1 MKVGNNPSPMGIK
14 IPRIYL
20 RYSIWIS
27 AATIVVL
34 IALLG
39 LTIYSVRERAI
50 VDLFS
55 TQQTLIAQRTA
66 SRTEETIRRCE
77 RGMQGLSRVVNGN
90 QVTPGQELESI
101 QTLADDL
108 QDVVHAIVTIGPDGV
123 VTDAYPRDVRMTYR
137 GLVLENPVFKHAVRG
152 LHEHYTGEVSLVAP
166 SGKGLSIPAQ
176 RTIGTGF
183 PVFTSSGGYNGAVL
197 ALLRTKPIIGPP
209 NPFDYKLLHELWLV
223 DALGRTVA
231 PPNRDYMAIS
241 SAGAQYRGHMPPAV
255 FFTDVSQYREI
266 LIARDHGVEKCIVAY
281 APIRFGANPWWI
293 VLVTPYEKVL
303 GPIRRASFNILLGAC
318 GLIAVVIITAIS
330 LARADVKRLKMK
342 EELKRLQER
351 EVWQGKV
358 LREKMTVAGI
368 IEGSPVPMFVINQ
381 EHKVILWN
389 RACTDLTGYSSEEMI
404 GTNNYYRPFYETP
417 RPFLAD
423 FIIDNHTDSFDEF
436 YGENKVT
443 KSETI
448 SGAYEAVKHFK
459 NLRGKDRHL
468 HFLAAPI
475 FDEKGEIVAAIETF
489 LDVTKEVET
498 TKILQEYAET
508 LQNEVDENIH
518 LRKEKE
524 ELSNY
529 LESII
534 ESLPDKIYDLNK
546 NGIIN
551 YVSRHLAR
559 SRQGRSDP
567 AGMHFTDYVAPEHRD
582 YVVARWEDAQ
592 RGIFEPYELDVV
604 ARDGTRRHLML
615 TPSPVKGTDRFVLV
629 QRDITELKELERKYY
644 ESQKL
649 AAIGQLSA
657 GIAHEVRN
665 PLSSIKMS
673 LQILEKRMQP
683 TGNDLKRFKIAQREV
698 EHLEKLVS
706 DVLIFAK
713 PTNPQKEPTDMCA
726 LVEHSLSMVEKAI
739 SEKQIVV
746 HRHFQNDREM
756 IAVDPSM
763 FTQALIN
770 IFLNAIDA
778 METGGKLGVAMH
790 GDADRL
796 IIEIEDNGC
805 GIAEEDLP
813 HLYNPFFTRKNYGTG
828 LGLTQVKKIVDQHDG
843 EIDVLSKKGE
853 GTRFIITLP
862 KGAAPA
868 AAGRDGQE
876 T

>member
-1 MKVGNNPSPMGIK
+1 MIGHNPSRMGIK

-27 AATIVVL
+27 AATIVIL
-34 IALLG
+34 IVLLG

-50 VDLFS
+50 IDLFS
-55 TQQTLIAQRTA
+55 TQQTLIALRTA
-66 SRTEETIRRCE
+66 SRAEESVRRCE
-77 RGMQGLSRVVNGN
+77 RGMLTLSRSLRDN
-90 QVTPGQELESI
+90 QITPEQGQGSI
-101 QTLADDL
+101 QTLADEL
-108 QDVVHAIVTIGPDGV
+108 QDVVQTIVTIDPDGV
-123 VTDAYPRDVRMTYR
+123 VRDAYPSASAALYR
-137 GLVLENPVFKHAVRG
+137 GLVLDSPAFNHTVQG
-152 LHEHYTGEVSLVAP
+152 LHERYTGEMSLVAP
-166 SGKGLSIPAQ
+166 VGKRMSISAQ

-183 PVFTSSGGYNGAVL
+183 PVFTSSGDYNGAIL
-197 ALLRTKPIIGPP
+197 ALLKTQPIIGRSMK
-209 NPFDYKLLHELWLV
+209 FDQKLLHELWLI
-223 DALGRTVA
+223 DALGRPVA
-231 PPNRDYMAIS
+231 PPVKPLWVKTET
-241 SAGAQYRGHMPPAV
+241 GKLVKGQMPPAI
-255 FFTDVSQYREI
+255 FFSDSPQYREI
-266 LIARDHGVEKCIVAY
+266 TLDRGRGSEKCIIAY
-281 APIRFGANPWWI
+281 APIQIGAKPWWI

-303 GPIRRASFNILLGAC
+303 EPIRRASFNILLGAC

-351 EVWQGKV
+351 EEWQGKL

-368 IEGSPVPMFVINQ
+368 IEGSPVPMFVIDQ

-389 RACTDLTGYSSEEMI
+389 KACTDLTGYSSEEMI

-423 FIIDNHTDSFDEF
+423 FIIDHHTESFEEF
-436 YGENKVT
+436 YGENKVM

-459 NLRGKDRHL
+459 HLRGKDRHL

-551 YVSRHLAR
+551 YASRHLAR

-567 AGMHFTDYVAPEHRD
+567 AGKHFSEYVAPEHRD

-592 RGIFEPYELDVV
+592 RGIFEPYELDAT
-604 ARDGTRRHLML
+604 ARDGTRRHLIL

-629 QRDITELKELERKYY
+629 QRDITQLKELEKKYY

-713 PTNPQKEPTDMCA
+713 PTNPQKELVDMCS
-726 LVEHSLSMVEKAI
+726 LLEHSLSMVEKAI
-739 SEKQIVV
+739 SDKQIDV
-746 HRHFQNDREM
+746 HRHYQHDREM

-763 FTQALIN
+763 FTQTLIN

-778 METGGKLGVAMH
+778 MEAGGKLGVSVH
-790 GDADRL
+790 GHADRL
-796 IIEIEDNGC
+796 VIEIEDNGC

-828 LGLTQVKKIVDQHDG
+828 LGLTQVKKIIDQHGG
-843 EIDVLSKKGE
+843 EIDVLSKTGE

-862 KGAAPA
+862 KGPSLESLGLDKA
-868 AAGRDGQE
+868 
-876 T
+876 

>member
-1 MKVGNNPSPMGIK
+1 MRTK

-27 AATIVVL
+27 AAIIVVL
-34 IALLG
+34 IVLLA

-50 VDLFS
+50 IDLFS

-66 SRTEETIRRCE
+66 SRTEESLRRCE
-77 RGMQGLSRVVNGN
+77 RGMLSLSRSLADGRAMAEHG
-90 QVTPGQELESI
+90 PASI
-101 QTLADDL
+101 QNLADEL
-108 QDVVHAIVTIGPDGV
+108 QDIVQVIVVIDQDGL
-123 VTDAYPRDVRMTYR
+123 VTDAYPIEDAQMYR
-137 GLVLENPVFKHAVRG
+137 GLMLDNSAFKHAVRG
-152 LHEHYTGEVSLVAP
+152 LRERYSGEIRLVA
-166 SGKGLSIPAQ
+166 SAGKRTALPVRQ
-176 RTIGTGF
+176 TIGTGF
-183 PVFTSSGGYNGAVL
+183 PLFTAAGDYSGAVV
-197 ALLRTKPIIGPP
+197 ALLRTQPIIGRSGEYDQ
-209 NPFDYKLLHELWLV
+209 NLLHELWLV
-223 DALGRTVA
+223 DAKGHVVA
-231 PPNRDYMAIS
+231 PDV
-241 SAGAQYRGHMPPAV
+241 GALKASIIGGKPFMDKMPPVV
-255 FFTDVSQYREI
+255 FFSDPANHREI
-266 LIARDHGVEKCIVAY
+266 MLERDQRALKSIIAY
-281 APIRFGANPWWI
+281 APIRIGANPWWI
-293 VLVTPYEKVL
+293 VLVTPYEKLLV
-303 GPIRRASFNILLGAC
+303 PIRSASFNIVFGAI
-318 GLIAVVIITAIS
+318 GLIAVVVITAVS

-351 EVWQGKV
+351 EEWQGKL

-423 FIIDNHTDSFDEF
+423 FIIDRHTESFAEF

-489 LDVTKEVET
+489 LDVTREVET

-567 AGMHFTDYVAPEHRD
+567 AGKHFTEYVAPEHRD
-582 YVVARWEDAQ
+582 YVVSKWEQAQ
-592 RGIFEPYELDVV
+592 QGIFEPYELDVV
-604 ARDGTRRHLML
+604 ARDGTKRHLLL
-615 TPSPVKGTDRFVLV
+615 TSNPVKGTDRFVLV
-629 QRDITELKELERKYY
+629 QRDITEFKELEKKYY

-713 PTNPQKEPTDMCA
+713 PTTPQKELIDMRS
-726 LVEHSLSMVEKAI
+726 LIEHGLSMVEKAI
-739 SEKQIVV
+739 NDKQIHV
-746 HRHFQNDREM
+746 HRHFEHEHEM
-756 IAVDPSM
+756 IAVDPAMLS
-763 FTQALIN
+763 QALIN
-770 IFLNAIDA
+770 LFLNAIDA
-778 METGGKLGVAMH
+778 MEPGGTLGVSAH
-790 GDADRL
+790 GQADRL
-796 IIEIEDNGC
+796 TIEIEDNGC
-805 GIAEEDLP
+805 GIDEEDLP

-828 LGLTQVKKIVDQHDG
+828 LGLTQVKRIVDQHGG
-843 EIDVLSKKGE
+843 EIDVFSKKGE
-853 GTRFIITLP
+853 GTRFVITLP
-862 KGAAPA
+862 RGSEASSGQ
-868 AAGRDGQE
+868 AGEE
-876 T
+876 THKSSERG

>member
-1 MKVGNNPSPMGIK
+1 MGIK

-34 IALLG
+34 IVLLG

-50 VDLFS
+50 IDLFS

-66 SRTEETIRRCE
+66 SRAEESIRRCE
-77 RGMQGLSRVVNGN
+77 RGMLALSRSLRDNLTTSA
-90 QVTPGQELESI
+90 QGQAGI
-101 QTLADDL
+101 QALADEL
-108 QDVVHAIVTIGPDGV
+108 QDVIQVIVTIDADGV
-123 VTDAYPRDVRMTYR
+123 VRDAYPSEAGALYR
-137 GLVLENPVFKHAVRG
+137 GFFMSNPDFKHTVQDLKER
-152 LHEHYTGEVSLVAP
+152 YTGEMSLVAP
-166 SGKGLSIPAQ
+166 GETRKPISTR

-183 PVFTSSGGYNGAVL
+183 PVFTSSGDYNGAVL
-197 ALLRTKPIIGPP
+197 AFLKTQPIVGRSMK
-209 NPFDYKLLHELWLV
+209 FDQKLLHELWLV
-223 DALGRTVA
+223 DAFGRPVA
-231 PPNRDYMAIS
+231 PTVEPLRVKTITGRQFQN
-241 SAGAQYRGHMPPAV
+241 QMPPAI
-255 FFTDVSQYREI
+255 FFSDPPQYREI
-266 LIARDHGVEKCIVAY
+266 ILDRGRGAERCIIAY
-281 APIRFGANPWWI
+281 APIRSGIKPWWI

-303 GPIRRASFNILLGAC
+303 EPIRRASFNIVLGAF

-330 LARADVKRLKMK
+330 LARADVKRLRMK
-342 EELKRLQER
+342 EQLKRLQER
-351 EVWQGKV
+351 EEWQGKL

-368 IEGSPVPMFVINQ
+368 IEGSPVPMFVIDQ

-404 GTNNYYRPFYETP
+404 GTNTYYRPFYETP

-423 FIIDNHTDSFDEF
+423 FIIDHHTDSFDEF
-436 YGENKVT
+436 YGENKVM

-475 FDEKGEIVAAIETF
+475 FDEKGAIVAAIETF

-551 YVSRHLAR
+551 YASRHLSR

-567 AGMHFTDYVAPEHRD
+567 AGKHFSEYVAPEHRD

-592 RGIFEPYELDVV
+592 RGIFEPYELDVT
-604 ARDGTRRHLML
+604 ARDGTRRHLIL

-629 QRDITELKELERKYY
+629 QRDITQLKELEKKYY

-683 TGNDLKRFKIAQREV
+683 TGNDLKRFRIAQREV

-713 PTNPQKEPTDMCA
+713 PTNPQKELVDMCS
-726 LVEHSLSMVEKAI
+726 LIEHSLSMVEQAI
-739 SEKQIVV
+739 SDKQIDV
-746 HRHFQNDREM
+746 HRHYQHDREM
-756 IAVDPSM
+756 IAVDPAM
-763 FTQALIN
+763 FSQTLIN

-778 METGGKLGVAMH
+778 MGAGGKLGVSVH
-790 GDADRL
+790 GHADRL

-828 LGLTQVKKIVDQHDG
+828 LGLTQVKKIIDQHSG
-843 EIDVLSKKGE
+843 EIDVLSKTGE
-853 GTRFIITLP
+853 GTRFIIALP
-862 KGAAPA
+862 KGPAPA
-868 AAGRDGQE
+868 SLGLDREEA
-876 T
+876 

>member
-1 MKVGNNPSPMGIK
+1 MQIGHNQSGMGIK

-27 AATIVVL
+27 ASTIVVL
-34 IALLG
+34 IVLLG

-50 VDLFS
+50 IDLFS
-55 TQQTLIAQRTA
+55 TQQTLIALRTA
-66 SRTEETIRRCE
+66 SRAEESIRRCE
-77 RGMQGLSRVVNGN
+77 RGMLTLSRFLRDN
-90 QVTPGQELESI
+90 QITPEPGQGSI
-101 QTLADDL
+101 EALADEL
-108 QDVVHAIVTIGPDGV
+108 QDIVEAIVTIDSAGGV
-123 VTDAYPRDVRMTYR
+123 REEYPSEAKTKYGGFVMNT
-137 GLVLENPVFKHAVRG
+137 PAFKHAVQG
-152 LHEHYTGEVSLVAP
+152 LHERYTGEITLVAP
-166 SGKGLSIPAQ
+166 AGMSVSSL
-176 RTIGTGF
+176 RTIGIGF
-183 PVFTSSGGYNGAVL
+183 PVFTPSGEYNGAVL
-197 ALLRTKPIIGPP
+197 ALLKTQPIIGRSMK
-209 NPFDYKLLHELWLV
+209 FDQKLLHELWLI
-223 DALGRTVA
+223 DPLGYPVA
-231 PPNRDYMAIS
+231 PLIETIRVKTITD
-241 SAGAQYRGHMPPAV
+241 QHFQDHMPPELY
-255 FFTDVSQYREI
+255 FSDSPQYRQI
-266 LIARDHGVEKCIVAY
+266 IFDRGRGSEKCIIAY
-281 APIRFGANPWWI
+281 APIRIGEKPWWI

-303 GPIRRASFNILLGAC
+303 EPIRQASFNIVLGAF
-318 GLIAVVIITAIS
+318 GLIAVVVITAIS
-330 LARADVKRLKMK
+330 LARADVKRLRMK
-342 EELKRLQER
+342 EQLKRLEER
-351 EVWQGKV
+351 EEWQGKL

-368 IEGSPVPMFVINQ
+368 IEGSPVPMFVIDQ
-381 EHKVILWN
+381 QHMIILWN
-389 RACTDLTGYSSEEMI
+389 KACTDLTGYSSEEMI

-423 FIIDNHTDSFDEF
+423 FIIDHHTSSFDEF
-436 YGENKVT
+436 YGENKVV

-489 LDVTKEVET
+489 LDVTKDVET

-534 ESLPDKIYDLNK
+534 ESMPDKIYDLNK

-551 YVSRHLAR
+551 YASRHLAR

-567 AGMHFTDYVAPEHRD
+567 AGMHFSEYVAPEHRD

-592 RGIFEPYELDVV
+592 RGIFEPYELNVT
-604 ARDGTRRHLML
+604 ARDGTRRHLIL

-629 QRDITELKELERKYY
+629 QRDITQLKELEKKYY

-713 PTNPQKEPTDMCA
+713 PTNPQKELTDMRS
-726 LVEHSLSMVEKAI
+726 LIEHSLSMVEQAI
-739 SEKQIVV
+739 SDKQIEV
-746 HRHFQNDREM
+746 HRHFQHEREM
-756 IAVDPSM
+756 IAVDPAM
-763 FTQALIN
+763 LTQALIN
-770 IFLNAIDA
+770 IFLNAVDA
-778 METGGKLGVAMH
+778 MEPGGKLGVTLR
-790 GDADRL
+790 GQQDKL
-796 IIEIEDNGC
+796 IIEIEDSGC
-805 GIAEEDLP
+805 GIDQEDLP

-828 LGLTQVKKIVDQHDG
+828 LGLTQVKKIIDQHGG
-843 EIDVLSKKGE
+843 EIDILSKLGE

-862 KGAAPA
+862 REPA
-868 AAGRDGQE
+868 LASLGNGKEA
-876 T
+876 